1 MRFPFTTDTLMRR
14 ARIAAPLLALLT
26 SALLA
31 GCGMRGPLY
40 LPERPAPERQGP
52 AGSQAPRSSAP
63 AATPRSM
70 HSLVPAPDPS
80 SPTFDE
86 SPALAAFHDRLS

>member
-1 MRFPFTTDTLMRR
+1 MRR

-40 LPERPAPERQGP
+40 LPERPAPDQRPAPERQGP

-63 AATPRSM
+63 AAAPSRSM
-70 HSLVPAPDPS
+70 QSLAPAPDPTS
-80 SPTFDE
+80 TFDE
-86 SPALAAFHDRLS
+86 SPALAVFHDRLS